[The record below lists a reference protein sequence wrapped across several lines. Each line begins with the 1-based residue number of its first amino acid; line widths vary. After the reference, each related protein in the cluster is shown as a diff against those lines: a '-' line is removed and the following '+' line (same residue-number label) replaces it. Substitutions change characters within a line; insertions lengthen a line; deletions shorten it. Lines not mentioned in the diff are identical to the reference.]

1 MGYRNDNT
9 GYRDDI
15 LQNRSVV
22 KRNWAVIEPDGCV
35 KNVIPGFENCDVTI
49 LGSPKLGGAFVDYLL
64 TVHEGGKN
72 ARGWGQPGEKL
83 FIYFFDGTVWLL
95 EPRGSVCEYPERP
108 LRGHARRGCRNG

>member
-49 LGSPKLGGAFVDYLL
+49 LGSPKLGGTFVDYLP

-72 ARGWGQPGEKL
+72 AQGWGQPG
-83 FIYFFDGTVWLL
+83 
-95 EPRGSVCEYPERP
+95 
-108 LRGHARRGCRNG
+108 